1 MIFHLTN
8 GLSTEKR
15 WDSPTMGLHL
25 NSVTL
30 KGLDLYQLLQMS
42 NEEMRERLGI
52 LHTRFAPFSQ
62 ENSNDE
68 D

>member
-1 MIFHLTN
+1 MIFNLTN

-52 LHTRFAPFSQ
+52 LYTRFAPLPQ
-62 ENSNDE
+62 EQSDDE
-68 D
+68 N

>member
-1 MIFHLTN
+1 
-8 GLSTEKR
+8 
-15 WDSPTMGLHL
+15 MGLHL

>member
-1 MIFHLTN
+1 
-8 GLSTEKR
+8 
-15 WDSPTMGLHL
+15 MGLHL

-52 LHTRFAPFSQ
+52 LYTRFAPFSQ